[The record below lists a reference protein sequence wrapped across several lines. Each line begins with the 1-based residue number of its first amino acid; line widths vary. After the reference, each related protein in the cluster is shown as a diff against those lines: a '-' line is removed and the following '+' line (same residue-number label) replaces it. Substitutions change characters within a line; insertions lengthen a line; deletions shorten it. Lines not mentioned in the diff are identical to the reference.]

1 MHRFSVKK
9 KILSLATSI
18 DLKPI
23 SDAELSCVLIPIKE
37 EGFHLDA
44 RGSGPHS
51 THCVVSSGF
60 RLVSVGLCLSMCR
73 TWALL
78 CC

>member
-1 MHRFSVKK
+1 M
-9 KILSLATSI
+9 SI
-18 DLKPI
+18 HSKPI
-23 SDAELSCVLIPIKE
+23 SDAELSYILIPIKD
-37 EGFHLDA
+37 EGFHVDA
-44 RGSGPHS
+44 RGSTPRS
-51 THCVVSSGF
+51 THCFVSSGF